1 MASFFRS
8 ISIKIFGVAVGLL
21 ILLAGAALYSA
32 MLTEDVHRQLRTL
45 NHSLF
50 PLTITLTELRTATHG
65 QQIRAEVMIDGSL
78 RKADTEC
85 RRSAAAHDRQ
95 TKALGDK
102 AE

>member
-50 PLTITLTELRTATHG
+50 PLTITLTELRTTTQG
-65 QQIRAEVMIDGSL
+65 QQIRAEV
-78 RKADTEC
+78 
-85 RRSAAAHDRQ
+85 
-95 TKALGDK
+95 
-102 AE
+102 